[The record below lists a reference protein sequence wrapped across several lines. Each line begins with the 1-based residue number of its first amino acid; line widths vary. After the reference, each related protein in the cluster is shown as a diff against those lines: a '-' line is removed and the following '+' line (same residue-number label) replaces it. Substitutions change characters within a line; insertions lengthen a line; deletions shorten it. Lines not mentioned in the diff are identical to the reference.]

1 MTMPMKPKIA
11 VAMLGARRHY
21 AVPRILNDAGLLE
34 RFFTD
39 SYVGN
44 KPVLKHALAALPAG
58 LRSTTTRRLAGRQ
71 ETSIPG
77 TLVTSF
83 DWLGFR
89 YALARR
95 RARDGGARADVYER
109 FNTRFNHAVLRHGL
123 GQADTVWGFNTAC
136 REILQTAGKRG
147 LATLMEQTILPTVL
161 EERLMRETAQDWPGW
176 QPGLEFADQQLA
188 AREQEEWELADR
200 IVAGSPFVAEGLA
213 DCGVPANKIHVVPY
227 GVDAHRFSPAPSQS
241 SAGRP
246 LRILFVGEVGLRK
259 GVPYL
264 LEALSRLDR
273 NLVEAR
279 LAGAVVLDRDRLGRY
294 ADWAQILGPV
304 PRSEMPELFR
314 WADVFVLPSVVEGS
328 ATVIYEALMSGLPV
342 ITTPNAGSVVQ
353 EGQSGRIVPVRDID
367 ALATAI
373 AEYAEDPALLERH
386 RAGVRPARAHA
397 DMTRYARDLS
407 ALFEAHAP

>member
-1 MTMPMKPKIA
+1 MTMPTKPKVA
-11 VAMLGARRHY
+11 VAMLGARMHY

-44 KPVLKHALAALPAG
+44 KPVLEHALATLPVG
-58 LRSTTTRRLAGRQ
+58 LRSTATRRLAGRQ

-95 RARDGGARADVYER
+95 RARDCGARADVFER

-136 REILQTAGKRG
+136 REILQTAGERG

-161 EERLMRETAQDWPGW
+161 EERLMRETVQDWPGW

-213 DCGVPANKIHVVPY
+213 DCGVPADKIHVVPY
-227 GVDAHRFSPAPSQS
+227 GVDARRFSPAPSHS

-264 LEALSRLDR
+264 LEALGRLDR
-273 NLVEAR
+273 KLVEAR
-279 LAGAVVLDRDRLGRY
+279 LAGGVVLDRDRLGRY
-294 ADWAQILGPV
+294 ADRVQFLGPV
-304 PRSEMPELFR
+304 PRSEMPDLFR

-328 ATVIYEALMSGLPV
+328 ATVTYEALMSGLPV

-353 EGQSGRIVPVRDID
+353 DGKSGRIVPVRDVD

-386 RAGVRPARAHA
+386 RAGARDARARA
-397 DMTRYARDLS
+397 DLTRYARDLC
-407 ALFEAHAP
+407 ALFGAHAP

>member
-1 MTMPMKPKIA
+1 MTMSTKPKVA
-11 VAMLGARRHY
+11 VAMLGARMHY
-21 AVPRILNDAGLLE
+21 AVPRILNDAGMLH

-44 KPVLKHALAALPAG
+44 KPMLDRALAALPAR
-58 LRSTTTRRLAGRQ
+58 LRSTATRRLAGRQ
-71 ETSIPG
+71 EKSIPG

-83 DWLGFR
+83 DRLGFQ

-95 RARDGGARADVYER
+95 KARDGGARADVYER

-123 GQADTVWGFNTAC
+123 GQADTLWGFNTAC
-136 REILQTAGKRG
+136 REMFQVARRDG
-147 LATLMEQTILPTVL
+147 LATIVEQTILPTVL
-161 EERLMRETAQDWPGW
+161 EEKLMREAAQDWPDW

-188 AREQEEWELADR
+188 AREQDEWELADR

-213 DCGVPANKIHVVPY
+213 DCGVAPEKIHVLPY
-227 GVDAHRFSPAPSQS
+227 GVDASRFSPATARSI
-241 SAGRP
+241 AGRP
-246 LRILFVGEVGLRK
+246 LRILFVGEVGMRK

-273 NLVEAR
+273 KLVEAR
-279 LAGAVVLDRDRLGRY
+279 LVGTVVLDRDRLGRY
-294 ADWAQILGPV
+294 ADRAQILGPV

-328 ATVIYEALMSGLPV
+328 ATVTYEALMSGLPV
-342 ITTPNAGSVVQ
+342 ITTPNSGSVVQ
-353 EGQSGRIVPVRDID
+353 DGRSGRIVPVCDID

-373 AEYAEDPALLERH
+373 AEYAEDLALLDRH
-386 RAGVRPARAHA
+386 RAGARAARAEA
-397 DMTRYARDLS
+397 DVTRYARDLL
-407 ALFEAHAP
+407 ALFGANAQ

>member
-1 MTMPMKPKIA
+1 MTMPTKPKVA
-11 VAMLGARRHY
+11 VAMLGARMHY

-44 KPVLKHALAALPAG
+44 KPVLEHALAALPAG
-58 LRSTTTRRLAGRQ
+58 LRSTATRRLAGRH

-109 FNTRFNHAVLRHGL
+109 FNMRFNHAVLRHGL

-136 REILQTAGKRG
+136 REILQTAGERG

-161 EERLMRETAQDWPGW
+161 EERLMRETAQDLPGW

-200 IVAGSPFVAEGLA
+200 IVAGSPFVAEGLSN
-213 DCGVPANKIHVVPY
+213 CGVAPEKIHVVPY
-227 GVDAHRFSPAPSQS
+227 GVDASRFLPAPARS

-273 NLVEAR
+273 KMVEAR
-279 LAGAVVLDRDRLGRY
+279 LAGAVVLDRERLARY
-294 ADWAQILGPV
+294 ADQAHILGAV

-328 ATVIYEALMSGLPV
+328 ATVTYEALMSGLPV
-342 ITTPNAGSVVQ
+342 ITTPNSGSIVQ
-353 EGQSGRIVPVRDID
+353 DGVSGRIVAVRD
-367 ALATAI
+367 AGVLAEAI
-373 AEYAEDPALLERH
+373 AEYAQDRNLLERH
-386 RAGVRPARAHA
+386 REGALATRAEA
-397 DMTRYARDLS
+397 DVQRYARDLLR
-407 ALFEAHAP
+407 LFGPDA